1 MHGLIPP
8 ALHRFDLVGTTIWF
22 GNYVMEAFRQAFNE
36 SGIRL
41 KDKEIKAIRGRSKRD
56 AIAGILQVHSGS
68 NALGMIETV
77 YGTFQKLL
85 IDSVSEQ
92 GVEPVPGTDDV
103 FGWLRDRKVKIALN
117 TGFDRHII
125 SMLLDRVDWSGIV
138 DAVVCG
144 NDVER
149 GRPAPDLILKAMEQ
163 TGCTNPSRVLAVGDT
178 RFDLLAAKNAG
189 VLGIAVLSGAG
200 NDEQLKACP
209 HYAIIPSVADL
220 HKVLS

>member
-8 ALHRFDLVGTTIWF
+8 ALHRFDLVETTIRF

-68 NALGMIETV
+68 KALSMIETV
-77 YGTFQKLL
+77 YGTF
-85 IDSVSEQ
+85 SEQ

-117 TGFDRHII
+117 TGFDRHIV
-125 SMLLDRVDWSGIV
+125 SMLLDRMDWSGIV

-189 VLGIAVLSGAG
+189 VPAVGVLSGAG
-200 NDEQLKACP
+200 NEEKLKACP

>member
-68 NALGMIETV
+68 NAPDMIKAV

-149 GRPAPDLILKAMEQ
+149 GRPAPDLKPQSHGADRLHKPIQGAGSGRHSVRS
-163 TGCTNPSRVLAVGDT
+163 TGCKKCRCASCRSTQRSWQRRV
-178 RFDLLAAKNAG
+178 AKGLPALCDYPQRG
-189 VLGIAVLSGAG
+189 RPA
-200 NDEQLKACP
+200 
-209 HYAIIPSVADL
+209 
-220 HKVLS
+220 

>member
-1 MHGLIPP
+1 
-8 ALHRFDLVGTTIWF
+8 
-22 GNYVMEAFRQAFNE
+22 MEAFRQAFNE

-68 NALGMIETV
+68 NAPDMIETV
-77 YGTFQKLL
+77 YGTFRKLL

-189 VLGIAVLSGAG
+189 VPAVGVLSGAG
-200 NDEQLKACP
+200 NEE
-209 HYAIIPSVADL
+209 
-220 HKVLS
+220 